1 MILSLSSFAN
11 TQMET
16 CSVQDIPSSRRIL
29 YEGWQILLFIRLS
42 DIVWYKVL
50 WMWSLCGGRSCH
62 RSWKYLPSKV
72 FPLCQMQVNLS
83 FFSSFPLIFS
93 FSSLSLSLVPEFCL
107 SKISIQKHQSIN
119 LSESI
124 SQIESHIG

>member
-1 MILSLSSFAN
+1 
-11 TQMET
+11 MET
-16 CSVQDIPSSRRIL
+16 SSVQGIPSSRRIL
-29 YEGWQILLFIRLS
+29 HEGWQILLFIRLS
-42 DIVWYKVL
+42 NIIWYKVL

-72 FPLCQMQVNLS
+72 FPLCQMQVHLS
-83 FFSSFPLIFS
+83 FFSSFRFPSHIF
-93 FSSLSLSLVPEFCL
+93 FSLSLSLSLVPEFCL

-124 SQIESHIG
+124 SQIENQIG